1 MKNGES
7 FKTDFP
13 EGVKMYLR
21 MYRKDSQFTF
31 LGADV
36 QKQDPETTKTTKG
49 TLIIFDFEDVQL
61 NMEKESP
68 SNLGRVWWLSNDHFI
83 ILKV

>member
-13 EGVKMYLR
+13 EGVKMWMR
-21 MYRKDSQFTF
+21 MYKKDQKFTF

-49 TLIIFDFEDVQL
+49 TSIIHDFEDVQL

-68 SNLGRVWWLSNDHFI
+68 SNLARV
-83 ILKV
+83 